1 MKFKTFLLE
10 SNGSLDV
17 LEAYLLDP
25 LNAYKITL
33 NYIKRVIIL
42 KKIDFLFNFRN
53 IINNQ

>member
-33 NYIKRVIIL
+33 NYIKSYYF
-42 KKIDFLFNFRN
+42 KKDWFSV
-53 IINNQ
+53 